1 MRKVLPNPSSFVCHA
16 NTQLTLEMLHAL
28 WSTSTKDLLHVNPL
42 SSLRFF
48 LFSFFFLFF
57 CGRGY
62 PLI

>member
-42 SSLRFF
+42 SSLSLFF
-48 LFSFFFLFF
+48 FFFFLVVDT
-57 CGRGY
+57 
-62 PLI
+62 L